1 MQKEVKQTQT
11 TVKFRRKSWR
21 LKLPQSFWQSYLE
34 GSFKKVSGTTELC
47 IYRCFIF
54 YYFHF
59 QCHDTFEKRKKKKK
73 NQLVLQCI
81 TPQSR
86 LRKDSLWLLKF
97 KRVFPCIS
105 ITYLLHLLEIYSQT
119 SLNSFSCSLVF
130 QKVSEDIHINGK
142 TGIKQGDGVKSF
154 VTYLFSIK

>member
-11 TVKFRRKSWR
+11 TVKFRRKSWH

-73 NQLVLQCI
+73 KSTSALVYHSSKQIKERFIVASEIQTCISMYFYYISLTPIGNLFIDFFKLLLLQ
-81 TPQSR
+81 
-86 LRKDSLWLLKF
+86 
-97 KRVFPCIS
+97 PCILES
-105 ITYLLHLLEIYSQT
+105 I
-119 SLNSFSCSLVF
+119 
-130 QKVSEDIHINGK
+130 
-142 TGIKQGDGVKSF
+142 
-154 VTYLFSIK
+154 